1 VRVRGAVLIVIA
13 GVGAACHAPAPPA
26 PTTGAIVGQV
36 RDQDTGTTLARAQI
50 AVRED
55 GALQPAL
62 ATTGDDGGYAIDR
75 LRPGRYDVTA
85 SYAGVTLDVS
95 AVTVVA
101 GHATAV
107 DLDLALG
114 RPEAHHLDF
123 GDPHAGDIRIYRPP
137 HADPA
142 KGALEG
148 TVTDAATH
156 ERVPGAVVTAT
167 SPAMPQAVQVVTD
180 AAASRSPTCLPASTR
195 SARTTRSRI
204 TARSRSSTTSST
216 WKAARPRWFRCS
228 SKLSSS
234 PAATRVVRPSPGL
247 VEALTHRGG
256 DWRSR

>member
-1 VRVRGAVLIVIA
+1 MLCYIVRVRAAVLILA
-13 GVGAACHAPAPPA
+13 AAACHAPAPPA

-36 RDQDTGTTLARAQI
+36 RDQDTGTTLPRAQI
-50 AVRED
+50 AVKAD
-55 GALQPAL
+55 GALEPAL

-75 LRPGRYDVTA
+75 LRPGRYEVTA

-95 AVTVVA
+95 AVIVAA

-180 AAASRSPTCLPASTR
+180 DRGHFAIPDVPPGQYSV
-195 SARTTRSRI
+195 SAYYEIAHHGTISVEHNLIQLAGGET
-204 TARSRSSTTSST
+204 
-216 WKAARPRWFRCS
+216 
-228 SKLSSS
+228 
-234 PAATRVVRPSPGL
+234 VVVPL
-247 VEALTHRGG
+247 FVETER
-256 DWRSR
+256 